1 MFKSLLL
8 ASSLLIVSLSSNAQN
23 VYVWRGPDGVMNYSD
38 LPPVG
43 GGIGHV
49 RKLRINTFAPSEES
63 TSTTALS
70 RAGDEAHQSES
81 SSVNRG
87 REKRLSDNRGATPFG
102 GGFVGG
108 GGQIAGGSSGRG
120 ASSAGGPGSE
130 SIARSLASGGS
141 SSSGGTTTASSAP
154 NVAVPISTAP
164 APDIAVPISTA
175 PAPDP
180 AVPIST
186 APAPDLAIP
195 ISTVPVTATS
205 SATTTPSGVS
215 IDPGGAAGGGTWSQI
230 AGGSGGDQQ
239 ATLYW
244 DEVTKPPISTIP
256 SAGYRVYVGLSPGQ
270 YQQPPGQGINAGNV
284 TSYTVQGLKSGT
296 MYYFS
301 VTTYIGGSESKKSVE
316 VSKLMP

>member
-1 MFKSLLL
+1 MFKGLLL
-8 ASSLLIVSLSSNAQN
+8 ASSLFIVSLSSNAQY

-49 RKLRINTFAPSEES
+49 RKLRINTFAPSGES
-63 TSTTALS
+63 TSTPALS
-70 RAGDEAHQSES
+70 RAGDQVHQSKS

-87 REKRLSDNRGATPFG
+87 PERLSDNRGATPYG

-108 GGQIAGGSSGRG
+108 GGQIAGASSGGG
-120 ASSAGGPGSE
+120 ASSASGSGSE
-130 SIARSLASGGS
+130 GIARSLASGGN
-141 SSSGGTTTASSAP
+141 SSSGGTTTASSSP

-175 PAPDP
+175 PAPDL

-215 IDPGGAAGGGTWSQI
+215 IDPGGAGGGGTWSQI

-244 DEVTKPPISTIP
+244 DEVKKPPISKIP
-256 SAGYRVYVGLSPGQ
+256 SAGYRVYVGLGPGQ
-270 YQQPPGQGINAGNV
+270 YLQPAGQGINAGNV

-296 MYYFS
+296 WYYFS